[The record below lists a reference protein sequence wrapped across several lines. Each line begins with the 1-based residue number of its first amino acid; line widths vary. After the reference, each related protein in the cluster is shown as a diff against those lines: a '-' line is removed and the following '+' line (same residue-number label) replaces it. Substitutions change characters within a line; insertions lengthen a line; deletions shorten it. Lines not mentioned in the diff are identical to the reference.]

1 MEFRNNFQE
10 LKSQIEYLS
19 SLNKEDVTHIIKSS
33 IYELESLKVF
43 NEEELN
49 EINKVTLISE
59 PFNNLFFKYNK
70 ERLINKGVV
79 FIEEEN
85 DLQFIISLFY
95 FFNQRV
101 PILFQTNSKHLFD
114 NLWSILKR
122 IFQGCISFY
131 LDLIWRVVYK

>member
-10 LKSQIEYLS
+10 LKSQTEYLS
-19 SLNKEDVTHIIKSS
+19 SLNKEDVIHIIKSS

-49 EINKVTLISE
+49 EMNKVTLIGE

-70 ERLINKGVV
+70 ERLIIKGVV
-79 FIEEEN
+79 YIEEEN

-95 FFNQRV
+95 FFKQRV
-101 PILFQTNSKHLFD
+101 PILFHTSSKLQLQFID
-114 NLWSILKR
+114 ILNKFLEENGVSKKFLR
-122 IFQGCISFY
+122 KI
-131 LDLIWRVVYK
+131 DE

>member
-19 SLNKEDVTHIIKSS
+19 SLNKEDVIHIIKSS

-49 EINKVTLISE
+49 EMNKVTLIGE

-79 FIEEEN
+79 YIEEEN

-95 FFNQRV
+95 FFKQRV
-101 PILFQTNSKHLFD
+101 PILFHTSSKLQLQFID
-114 NLWSILKR
+114 ILNKFLEENGVSKKFLR
-122 IFQGCISFY
+122 KI
-131 LDLIWRVVYK
+131 DE

>member
-1 MEFRNNFQE
+1 MKFRNSFHE
-10 LKSQIEYLS
+10 LKSQIEYLG

-43 NEEELN
+43 NEKELN

-79 FIEEEN
+79 YIEEEN

-95 FFNQRV
+95 FFKQRV
-101 PILFQTNSKHLFD
+101 PILFHTNSKLQLQFID
-114 NLWSILKR
+114 ILNK
-122 IFQGCISFY
+122 Y
-131 LDLIWRVVYK
+131 LEKNGVSKKFLSKIDE

>member
-10 LKSQIEYLS
+10 LKSEIEYLS

-49 EINKVTLISE
+49 EINKVTLIGE

-79 FIEEEN
+79 YIEEEN
-85 DLQFIISLFY
+85 DLQFIISLLY
-95 FFNQRV
+95 FFKQRV
-101 PILFQTNSKHLFD
+101 PILFHTSSKLQLQFID
-114 NLWSILKR
+114 ILNKFLEENGVSKKFLR
-122 IFQGCISFY
+122 KI
-131 LDLIWRVVYK
+131 DE

>member
-1 MEFRNNFQE
+1 MEFRNNFKE

-19 SLNKEDVTHIIKSS
+19 SLNKEDVIHIIKSS

-70 ERLINKGVV
+70 EHLINKGVV
-79 FIEEEN
+79 YIEEEN
-85 DLQFIISLFY
+85 DLQFIISLLY
-95 FFNQRV
+95 FFKQRV
-101 PILFQTNSKHLFD
+101 PILFHTSSKLQLQFID
-114 NLWSILKR
+114 ILNKFLEENGVSKKFMR
-122 IFQGCISFY
+122 KI
-131 LDLIWRVVYK
+131 DE

>member
-10 LKSQIEYLS
+10 LKSQIEYLG
-19 SLNKEDVTHIIKSS
+19 SLNKENVTHIIKSS

-49 EINKVTLISE
+49 EMNKVTLIGE

-79 FIEEEN
+79 YIEEEN

-95 FFNQRV
+95 FFKQRV
-101 PILFQTNSKHLFD
+101 PILFHTSSKLQLQFID
-114 NLWSILKR
+114 ILNKFLEENGVSKKFLR
-122 IFQGCISFY
+122 KI
-131 LDLIWRVVYK
+131 DE

>member
-19 SLNKEDVTHIIKSS
+19 SLKKEDVTHIIKSS
-33 IYELESLKVF
+33 IYELESLNF
-43 NEEELN
+43 LNEEELN

-79 FIEEEN
+79 YIEEEN
-85 DLQFIISLFY
+85 DLQFIISLLY
-95 FFNQRV
+95 FFKQRV
-101 PILFQTNSKHLFD
+101 PILFHTSSKLQLQFID
-114 NLWSILKR
+114 ILNKFLEENGVSKKFLR
-122 IFQGCISFY
+122 KI
-131 LDLIWRVVYK
+131 DE

>member
-10 LKSQIEYLS
+10 LKSQIEYLG

-33 IYELESLKVF
+33 IYELESLKFF

-79 FIEEEN
+79 YIEEEN

-95 FFNQRV
+95 FFKQRV
-101 PILFQTNSKHLFD
+101 PILFLTSSKLQLQFID
-114 NLWSILKR
+114 ILNKFLEENGVSKKFLR
-122 IFQGCISFY
+122 KI
-131 LDLIWRVVYK
+131 DE

>member
-33 IYELESLKVF
+33 IYELESLNF
-43 NEEELN
+43 LNEKELN

-79 FIEEEN
+79 YIEEEN
-85 DLQFIISLFY
+85 DLQFIISLLY
-95 FFNQRV
+95 FFKQRV
-101 PILFQTNSKHLFD
+101 PILFHTSSKLQLQFID
-114 NLWSILKR
+114 ILNKFLEKNGVSKKFLR
-122 IFQGCISFY
+122 KI
-131 LDLIWRVVYK
+131 DE

>member
-1 MEFRNNFQE
+1 MKFRNNFQE
-10 LKSQIEYLS
+10 LKSQIEYLG
-19 SLNKEDVTHIIKSS
+19 SLTKEDVTHIIKSS

-79 FIEEEN
+79 YLEEEN

-101 PILFQTNSKHLFD
+101 PILFHTNSKLQLQCI
-114 NLWSILKR
+114 NILNKFLEENGVSKKFLR
-122 IFQGCISFY
+122 KI
-131 LDLIWRVVYK
+131 DE

>member
-43 NEEELN
+43 NEEELI

-79 FIEEEN
+79 YIEEEN
-85 DLQFIISLFY
+85 DLLFIISLLY
-95 FFNQRV
+95 FFKQRV
-101 PILFQTNSKHLFD
+101 PILFHTSSKLQLQFID
-114 NLWSILKR
+114 ILNKFLEENGVSKKFLR
-122 IFQGCISFY
+122 KI
-131 LDLIWRVVYK
+131 DE

>member
-49 EINKVTLISE
+49 EINKVTLIGE

-95 FFNQRV
+95 FFKQRV
-101 PILFQTNSKHLFD
+101 PILFHTSSKLQLQFID
-114 NLWSILKR
+114 ILNKFLEENGVSKKFLR
-122 IFQGCISFY
+122 KI
-131 LDLIWRVVYK
+131 DE

>member
-10 LKSQIEYLS
+10 LKSQIEYLI

-70 ERLINKGVV
+70 EHLINKGVV
-79 FIEEEN
+79 YIEEEN

-95 FFNQRV
+95 FFKQRV
-101 PILFQTNSKHLFD
+101 PILFHTSSKLQLQFID
-114 NLWSILKR
+114 ILNKFLEENGVSNKFLR
-122 IFQGCISFY
+122 KI
-131 LDLIWRVVYK
+131 DE

>member
-10 LKSQIEYLS
+10 LKSQIEYLG

-70 ERLINKGVV
+70 ERLINKGIVYL
-79 FIEEEN
+79 EEEN

-101 PILFQTNSKHLFD
+101 PILFYTNSKLQLQCI
-114 NLWSILKR
+114 NILNKFLEENGVSKKFLR
-122 IFQGCISFY
+122 KI
-131 LDLIWRVVYK
+131 DE

>member
-43 NEEELN
+43 NEEELD
-49 EINKVTLISE
+49 EINKVTLIGE

-79 FIEEEN
+79 YIEEEN

-95 FFNQRV
+95 FFKQRV
-101 PILFQTNSKHLFD
+101 PILFHTSSKLQLQFID
-114 NLWSILKR
+114 ILNKFLEENGVSKKFLR
-122 IFQGCISFY
+122 KI
-131 LDLIWRVVYK
+131 DE

>member
-33 IYELESLKVF
+33 IYELESLKFF

-79 FIEEEN
+79 YIEEEN

-95 FFNQRV
+95 FFIQRV
-101 PILFQTNSKHLFD
+101 PILFHISSKLQLQFID
-114 NLWSILKR
+114 ILNKFLEENGVSKKFLR
-122 IFQGCISFY
+122 KI
-131 LDLIWRVVYK
+131 DE

>member
-10 LKSQIEYLS
+10 LKSQIEYLG

-79 FIEEEN
+79 YLEEEN

-101 PILFQTNSKHLFD
+101 PILFHTNSKLQLQFI
-114 NLWSILKR
+114 NIL
-122 IFQGCISFY
+122 
-131 LDLIWRVVYK
+131 YKFLEENGVSKKFLRKIDE

>member
-10 LKSQIEYLS
+10 LKSQIEYLG

-70 ERLINKGVV
+70 EHLINKGVV
-79 FIEEEN
+79 YIEEEN
-85 DLQFIISLFY
+85 DLQFIISLLY
-95 FFNQRV
+95 FFKQRV
-101 PILFQTNSKHLFD
+101 PILFHTSSKLQLQFID
-114 NLWSILKR
+114 ILNKFLEENGVSKKFLR
-122 IFQGCISFY
+122 KI
-131 LDLIWRVVYK
+131 DE

>member
-33 IYELESLKVF
+33 IYELESLKFF

-49 EINKVTLISE
+49 EMNKVTLISE

-79 FIEEEN
+79 YIEEEN
-85 DLQFIISLFY
+85 DLLFIISLLY
-95 FFNQRV
+95 FFKQRV
-101 PILFQTNSKHLFD
+101 PILFHTSSKLQLQFID
-114 NLWSILKR
+114 ILNKFLEEKGVSKKFLR
-122 IFQGCISFY
+122 KI
-131 LDLIWRVVYK
+131 DE

>member
-10 LKSQIEYLS
+10 LKSQIEYLG

-79 FIEEEN
+79 YIEEEN
-85 DLQFIISLFY
+85 DLQFIISLLY
-95 FFNQRV
+95 FFKQRV
-101 PILFQTNSKHLFD
+101 PILFHTSSKLQLQFID
-114 NLWSILKR
+114 ILNKFLEENGVSKKFLR
-122 IFQGCISFY
+122 KI
-131 LDLIWRVVYK
+131 DE

>member
-10 LKSQIEYLS
+10 LKSQIEYLN

-79 FIEEEN
+79 YLEEEN

-101 PILFQTNSKHLFD
+101 PILFQTNSKLQLQCI
-114 NLWSILKR
+114 NILNKFLEENGVSKKFLR
-122 IFQGCISFY
+122 KI
-131 LDLIWRVVYK
+131 DE

>member
-10 LKSQIEYLS
+10 LKSQIEYLI

-33 IYELESLKVF
+33 IYELEGLKVF

-101 PILFQTNSKHLFD
+101 PILFQTNSKLQLQCI
-114 NLWSILKR
+114 NILNKFLEENGVSKKFLR
-122 IFQGCISFY
+122 
-131 LDLIWRVVYK
+131 KTNE

>member
-10 LKSQIEYLS
+10 LKSQIEYLI

-33 IYELESLKVF
+33 IYELESLKFF

-49 EINKVTLISE
+49 EMNKVTLISE

-70 ERLINKGVV
+70 EHLINKGVV
-79 FIEEEN
+79 YIEEEN

-95 FFNQRV
+95 FFKQRV
-101 PILFQTNSKHLFD
+101 PILFHASSKLQLQFID
-114 NLWSILKR
+114 ILNKFLEENGVSKKFLR
-122 IFQGCISFY
+122 KI
-131 LDLIWRVVYK
+131 DE

>member
-10 LKSQIEYLS
+10 LKSEIEYLS
-19 SLNKEDVTHIIKSS
+19 SLKKEDVTHIIKSS

-79 FIEEEN
+79 YIEEEN
-85 DLQFIISLFY
+85 DLQFIISLLY
-95 FFNQRV
+95 FFKQRV
-101 PILFQTNSKHLFD
+101 PILFHTSSKLQLQFID
-114 NLWSILKR
+114 ILNKFLEENGVSKKFLR
-122 IFQGCISFY
+122 KI
-131 LDLIWRVVYK
+131 DE

>member
-33 IYELESLKVF
+33 IYELESLKFF

-70 ERLINKGVV
+70 EHLINKGVV
-79 FIEEEN
+79 YIEEEN

-95 FFNQRV
+95 FFKQRV
-101 PILFQTNSKHLFD
+101 PILFHTSSKLQLQFIV
-114 NLWSILKR
+114 ILNKFLEENGVSKKFLR
-122 IFQGCISFY
+122 KI
-131 LDLIWRVVYK
+131 DE

>member
-10 LKSQIEYLS
+10 LKSQIEYLG

-79 FIEEEN
+79 YIEEEN

-101 PILFQTNSKHLFD
+101 PILFHTNSKLQLQFI
-114 NLWSILKR
+114 NILNKFLEENGVSKKFLR
-122 IFQGCISFY
+122 KI
-131 LDLIWRVVYK
+131 DE

>member
-10 LKSQIEYLS
+10 LKSQIEYLG
-19 SLNKEDVTHIIKSS
+19 SLNKEDITHIIKSS
-33 IYELESLKVF
+33 IYELESLKLF

-49 EINKVTLISE
+49 EINKVTLISD

-79 FIEEEN
+79 YIEEEN

-95 FFNQRV
+95 FFKQRV
-101 PILFQTNSKHLFD
+101 PILFHTNSKLQLQFIG
-114 NLWSILKR
+114 ILKKFLEENGVSKKFLR
-122 IFQGCISFY
+122 KI
-131 LDLIWRVVYK
+131 DE

>member
-1 MEFRNNFQE
+1 MEFRNSFQE
-10 LKSQIEYLS
+10 LKSQIEYLG

-79 FIEEEN
+79 YIEEEN

-95 FFNQRV
+95 FFKQRV
-101 PILFQTNSKHLFD
+101 PILFHTNSKLQLQFID
-114 NLWSILKR
+114 ILNKFLEKNGVSKKFLR
-122 IFQGCISFY
+122 KI
-131 LDLIWRVVYK
+131 DE

>member
-10 LKSQIEYLS
+10 LKSQIEYLN

-33 IYELESLKVF
+33 IYELESLKFF
-43 NEEELN
+43 NEKELN

-79 FIEEEN
+79 YIEEEN
-85 DLQFIISLFY
+85 DLQFIISLLY
-95 FFNQRV
+95 FFKQRV
-101 PILFQTNSKHLFD
+101 PILFHTSSKLQLQFID
-114 NLWSILKR
+114 ILNKFLEENGVSKKFLR
-122 IFQGCISFY
+122 KI
-131 LDLIWRVVYK
+131 DE

>member
-10 LKSQIEYLS
+10 LKSQIEYLN

-33 IYELESLKVF
+33 IYELESLKFF

-79 FIEEEN
+79 YIEEEN
-85 DLQFIISLFY
+85 DLQFIISLLY
-95 FFNQRV
+95 FFKQRV
-101 PILFQTNSKHLFD
+101 PILFHTSSKLQLQFID
-114 NLWSILKR
+114 ILNKFLEENGVSKKFLR
-122 IFQGCISFY
+122 KI
-131 LDLIWRVVYK
+131 DE